1 MFFMRRIITKT
12 QQDKKTKR
20 NQLII
25 GLLLIG
31 LMLFSV
37 IGYALSGR
45 GAEEELEKIE
55 YKGIE
60 FAQDNS
66 GYWRFNIQ
74 GQNFLTKYNPKETE
88 KISFSSSL
96 NLNAY
101 LNKPLYFVG
110 IFQEPNFEINR
121 NLNSLVLRVQGACI
135 SKKDCGNDLPIKNC
149 SVDNIIVIKELES
162 DLGNESE
169 EKENI
174 YQQENCVFIIAS
186 LGNQTK
192 YADKFLFNI
201 LGL

>member
-1 MFFMRRIITKT
+1 MRRIITKT
-12 QQDKKTKR
+12 QQNKKTKR

-45 GAEEELEKIE
+45 GTEEDLEKIE

-60 FAQDNS
+60 FVQDNS
-66 GYWRFNIQ
+66 GYWSFKID
-74 GQNFLTKYNPKETE
+74 GIDFLTKYNPEETE
-88 KISFSSSL
+88 KISFSSDL
-96 NLNAY
+96 NIADY
-101 LNKPLYFVG
+101 SNKPLYFVG

-121 NLNSLVLRVQGACI
+121 NLNSLVLRVQEACL
-135 SKKDCGNDLPIKNC
+135 SKNDCENDLPIKNC
-149 SVDNIIVIKELES
+149 SVDNIIVIKELEI
-162 DLGNESE
+162 DLEDESE

-174 YQQENCVFIIAS
+174 YQQENCVFITAS

-201 LGL
+201 LGI

>member
-1 MFFMRRIITKT
+1 MRRIITKT
-12 QQDKKTKR
+12 QQNKKTKR

-45 GAEEELEKIE
+45 GAEENLEKIE

-60 FAQDNS
+60 FVQDNS
-66 GYWRFNIQ
+66 GYWGFAIQ
-74 GQNFLTKYNPKETE
+74 GQKFLTKYNPKETE
-88 KISFSSSL
+88 KISFSSDL
-96 NLNAY
+96 NIADY
-101 LNKPLYFVG
+101 SNKPLYFVG

-121 NLNSLVLRVQGACI
+121 NLNSLVLRVQEACL
-135 SKKDCGNDLPIKNC
+135 SKKDCENDLPIKNC
-149 SVDNIIVIKELES
+149 SIDNIIVIKELEI
-162 DLGNESE
+162 DLEEEGE

-174 YQQENCVFIIAS
+174 YQQENCVFITAS

-192 YADKFLFNI
+192 YADKFLFNV
-201 LGL
+201 LGI

>member
-1 MFFMRRIITKT
+1 MRRIITKT
-12 QQDKKTKR
+12 QQNKKTKR

-45 GAEEELEKIE
+45 GTEEDLEKIE

-60 FAQDNS
+60 FVEDNS
-66 GYWRFNIQ
+66 GYWSFNIQ
-74 GQNFLTKYNPKETE
+74 GQNFVTKYNPIETE
-88 KISFSSSL
+88 EISFSSDLKVVDYS
-96 NLNAY
+96 
-101 LNKPLYFVG
+101 NKPLYFVG

-121 NLNSLVLRVQGACI
+121 NLNFLVLRVQEACL
-135 SKKDCGNDLPIKNC
+135 SKKDCENDLPIKNC
-149 SVDNIIVIKELES
+149 SIDNIIVIKELEI
-162 DLGNESE
+162 DLEDESE

-174 YQQENCVFIIAS
+174 YQQENCVFITAS

-192 YADKFLFNI
+192 YADKFLFNV
-201 LGL
+201 LGI